1 MATAAQ
7 IEANRRNSQRSTGPK
22 TNGGKARVRRN
33 DLKHG
38 LATFTIMPTLS
49 QENPKRLD
57 GRTQEWID
65 DVQPQNA
72 IERDLTAQAAR
83 LTLDIER
90 AERIGMSH
98 LAHRVLLAVRL
109 RTRKLTAWNGNRSK
123 MRSRLPIPPNN
134 PIPLN

>member
-90 AERIGMSH
+90 RR
-98 LAHRVLLAVRL
+98 AHRACPTWPTGSFWPCGCGHESSARGMGIVP
-109 RTRKLTAWNGNRSK
+109 S
-123 MRSRLPIPPNN
+123 
-134 PIPLN
+134 